1 MVRFW
6 QQQSNMRIRAV
17 MKFKRDAAQQG
28 DERPEE
34 LRWNCCGGGEVVFGA
49 SAAALD
55 YAVKN
60 QMGLTEN
67 ESCEKLR
74 IWENLCSAGNL

>member
-17 MKFKRDAAQQG
+17 AASTEMKFKRDAAQQG
-28 DERPEE
+28 NERPEE
-34 LRWNCCGGGEVVFGA
+34 LRWNCCGGGEAVFGA
-49 SAAALD
+49 SAAAASD

-60 QMGLTEN
+60 QVGVTDN
-67 ESCEKLR
+67 ESCE
-74 IWENLCSAGNL
+74 NLCFAGNL

>member
-28 DERPEE
+28 NERPEE
-34 LRWNCCGGGEVVFGA
+34 LRWNCCGGGEAVFGA

-60 QMGLTEN
+60 QMGVN
-67 ESCEKLR
+67 R
-74 IWENLCSAGNL
+74 